1 MRPRAVQVV
10 NQKEEDPESA
20 RQEKPFLKMYLA
32 RIIKD
37 QVEEL
42 LEGRV
47 ERREKKLQLYIKYY
61 FMIAKKKLYY
71 LCIIRTY
78 IYVNNFFMEVFD
90 DML

>member
-32 RIIKD
+32 WIIKD

-47 ERREKKLQLYIKYY
+47 ERRGKKITFVHKVLL
-61 FMIAKKKLYY
+61 MIAKEKLYY

-78 IYVNNFFMEVFD
+78 ICE
-90 DML
+90 

>member
-20 RQEKPFLKMYLA
+20 RQEKLFLKMYLA
-32 RIIKD
+32 WIIKD

-47 ERREKKLQLYIKYY
+47 ERREKKITVVHKVLV
-61 FMIAKKKLYY
+61 MIAKKKLYY

-78 IYVNNFFMEVFD
+78 ICE
-90 DML
+90 